1 MSQNTGSQSSTS
13 QNSTSQNSGSQNGN
27 HIRVTHAGSLP
38 RTPELIAANEAKETD
53 GITPEFLDLLETSV
67 ADVVQ
72 RQKELGIDI
81 PNDGE
86 YGHTMSSSVD
96 YGAWWNYSFSR
107 LGGLEPTDVDRWAEA
122 KVHRSSPGHI
132 VLTSFPD
139 RRDRLKFDE
148 AYNDPS
154 SGILAH
160 RKAVTQP
167 KIAGPLTYTG
177 QELVASD
184 IANLKT
190 GLAAAGLTEGF
201 VASLSPGSC
210 ARVANE
216 YYRSDEELLY
226 ACADAMREEYKAIV
240 DAGLTVQ
247 LDDPSLAESWDQINP
262 EPSLAD
268 YLKFIQL
275 RVEATNWALRDLPP
289 EQIRLHVCWGSWH
302 GPHTTDIPFADIVD
316 SVLQVNAGGYS
327 FEAANVRHEHEW
339 RVWEDT
345 KLPEGKVIIPGVVS
359 HATNV
364 VEHPDL
370 VADRIVR
377 FAGLVGRQN
386 VIASTDC
393 GLGGRV
399 HPQIA
404 YAKLEV
410 LGEGAR
416 RATTR
421 LW

>member
-1 MSQNTGSQSSTS
+1 MSSNTD
-13 QNSTSQNSGSQNGN
+13 

-38 RTPELIAANEAKETD
+38 RTPELLAANESKEAN
-53 GITPEFLDLLETSV
+53 GITPEFLDLLEKSV
-67 ADVVQ
+67 VDVVTRQ
-72 RQKELGIDI
+72 RNLGIDI

-86 YGHTMSSSVD
+86 YGHAMASSVD
-96 YGAWWNYSFSR
+96 YGAWWNYSFAR
-107 LGGLEPTDVDRWAEA
+107 LGGLEPTNVDRWADAE
-122 KVHRSSPGHI
+122 VHRSSPGNI

-139 RRDRLKFDE
+139 RRDRQKFND
-148 AYNDPS
+148 AYTDPS

-160 RKAVTQP
+160 RKSVTQP

-177 QELVASD
+177 HDLVKSD
-184 IANLKT
+184 VTNLKK
-190 GLAAAGLTEGF
+190 GLDAAGLSEGF
-201 VASLSPGSC
+201 VAALSPGSC

-216 YYRSDEELLY
+216 YYKTDEELLY
-226 ACADAMREEYKAIV
+226 ACADAMREEYKAII

-262 EPSLAD
+262 EPSLED

-275 RVEATNWALRDLPP
+275 RVEATNWALRDLPQ

-302 GPHTTDIPFADIVD
+302 GPHTTDIPFPDIID
-316 SVLQVNAGGYS
+316 SVLQIDAGAYS

-339 RVWEDT
+339 RIWEDT
-345 KLPEGKVIIPGVVS
+345 KLPEGKSIIPGVVS

-364 VEHPDL
+364 VEHPEL
-370 VADRIVR
+370 VADRIER
-377 FAGLVGRQN
+377 FARLVGRES

-404 YAKLEV
+404 IAKLEA
-410 LGEGAR
+410 LGQGAEL
-416 RATTR
+416 ATKR
-421 LW
+421 LWK

>member
-1 MSQNTGSQSSTS
+1 MSSNTD
-13 QNSTSQNSGSQNGN
+13 

-38 RTPELIAANEAKETD
+38 RTPELLAANESKEAN

-67 ADVVQ
+67 IDVVARQ
-72 RQKELGIDI
+72 RNLGIDI

-86 YGHTMSSSVD
+86 YGHAMASSVD
-96 YGAWWNYSFSR
+96 YGAWWNYSFAR
-107 LGGLEPTDVDRWAEA
+107 LGGLEPTNVDRWADAE
-122 KVHRSSPGHI
+122 VHRSSPGNI

-139 RRDRLKFDE
+139 RRDRQKFND

-160 RKAVTQP
+160 RKSVTQP

-177 QELVASD
+177 HDLVKSD
-184 IANLKT
+184 VTNLKK
-190 GLAAAGLTEGF
+190 GLDAAGLSEGF
-201 VASLSPGSC
+201 VAALSPGSC

-216 YYRSDEELLY
+216 YYKTDEELLY
-226 ACADAMREEYKAIV
+226 ACADAMREEYKAII

-262 EPSLAD
+262 EPSLED

-275 RVEATNWALRDLPP
+275 RVEATNWALRDLPQ

-302 GPHTTDIPFADIVD
+302 GPHTTDIPFVDIID
-316 SVLQVNAGGYS
+316 SVLQIDAGAYS

-339 RVWEDT
+339 RIWEDT
-345 KLPEGKVIIPGVVS
+345 KLPEGKSIIPGVVS

-364 VEHPDL
+364 VEHHEL
-370 VADRIVR
+370 VADRIER
-377 FAGLVGRQN
+377 FARLVGREN

-404 YAKLEV
+404 IAKLEA
-410 LGEGAR
+410 LGQGAEL
-416 RATTR
+416 ATRR
-421 LW
+421 LWK

>member
-1 MSQNTGSQSSTS
+1 MPRTTD
-13 QNSTSQNSGSQNGN
+13 

-67 ADVVQ
+67 VDVVQ

-107 LGGLEPTDVDRWAEA
+107 LGGLEPTDVDRWADA
-122 KVHRSSPGHI
+122 TVHRSSPGHI

-139 RRDRLKFDE
+139 RRDREKFDD

-160 RKAVTQP
+160 RRAVTQP

-184 IANLKT
+184 VANLKT
-190 GLAAAGLTEGF
+190 GLAAAGLAEGF
-201 VASLSPGSC
+201 IASLSPGSC

-216 YYRSDEELLY
+216 YYGSDEELLY
-226 ACADAMREEYKAIV
+226 ACADAMREEYKAII

-275 RVEATNWALRDLPP
+275 RVEATNWALRGLPRSRSGCMSVGVP
-289 EQIRLHVCWGSWH
+289 GTARTPRTSPSRTSSTQSCRSMPAATPSRRPTSGTSTNGASGRMRSSPRGRSSSPASSRTPPTSWSIRTSWPTGSCASPSSW
-302 GPHTTDIPFADIVD
+302 D
-316 SVLQVNAGGYS
+316 
-327 FEAANVRHEHEW
+327 
-339 RVWEDT
+339 
-345 KLPEGKVIIPGVVS
+345 GK
-359 HATNV
+359 T
-364 VEHPDL
+364 
-370 VADRIVR
+370 
-377 FAGLVGRQN
+377 
-386 VIASTDC
+386 
-393 GLGGRV
+393 
-399 HPQIA
+399 
-404 YAKLEV
+404 
-410 LGEGAR
+410 
-416 RATTR
+416 
-421 LW
+421 

>member
-1 MSQNTGSQSSTS
+1 
-13 QNSTSQNSGSQNGN
+13 
-27 HIRVTHAGSLP
+27 
-38 RTPELIAANEAKETD
+38 
-53 GITPEFLDLLETSV
+53 
-67 ADVVQ
+67 
-72 RQKELGIDI
+72 
-81 PNDGE
+81 
-86 YGHTMSSSVD
+86 MSSSVD
-96 YGAWWNYSFSR
+96 YGAWWNYSFAR
-107 LGGLEPTDVDRWAEA
+107 LGGLEPTNVDRWADA
-122 KVHRSSPGHI
+122 QVHRSSPGNI

-139 RRDRLKFDE
+139 RRDRQAFNE

-154 SGILAH
+154 SGILTH
-160 RKAVTQP
+160 RKSVAQP
-167 KIAGPLTYTG
+167 KITGPLTYTG
-177 QELVASD
+177 QDLVASD
-184 IANLKT
+184 VRNLKT
-190 GLAAAGLTEGF
+190 GLAAAGLSDGF

-210 ARVANE
+210 ARLANE
-216 YYRSDEELLY
+216 YYKTDEELVY
-226 ACADAMREEYKAIV
+226 ACADAMREEYKAII

-262 EPSLAD
+262 EPSLED

-275 RVEATNWALRDLPP
+275 RVEATNWALRDLPQ

-302 GPHTTDIPFADIVD
+302 GPHTTDIPLADIIG
-316 SVLQVNAGGYS
+316 SVLQVNAGAYS

-345 KLPEGKVIIPGVVS
+345 RLPEGKVIVPGVVS

-377 FAGLVGRQN
+377 FADIVGREN
-386 VIASTDC
+386 VVASTDC

-404 YAKLEV
+404 FAKLEA

-416 RATTR
+416 RATKR

>member
-1 MSQNTGSQSSTS
+1 MPRTTD
-13 QNSTSQNSGSQNGN
+13 

-67 ADVVQ
+67 VDVVQ

-107 LGGLEPTDVDRWAEA
+107 LGGLEPTDVDRWADA
-122 KVHRSSPGHI
+122 TVHRSSPGHI

-139 RRDRLKFDE
+139 RRDREKFDD

-160 RKAVTQP
+160 RRAVTQP

-184 IANLKT
+184 VANLKT
-190 GLAAAGLTEGF
+190 GLAAAGLAEGF
-201 VASLSPGSC
+201 IASLSPGSC

-216 YYRSDEELLY
+216 YYGSDEELLY

-240 DAGLTVQ
+240 DAGLVLQ
-247 LDDPSLAESWDQINP
+247 LDDPAIAENWDMVNP
-262 EPSLAD
+262 EPSVED
-268 YLKFIQL
+268 YKKFSMV
-275 RVEATNWALRDLPP
+275 RVEALNHAIRGLP
-289 EQIRLHVCWGSWH
+289 QDRIRFHLCWGSWH
-302 GPHTTDIPFADIVD
+302 GPHTTDIPMRDIVD
-316 SVLQVNAGGYS
+316 VMLAVNAQAYS
-327 FEAANVRHEHEW
+327 FEAGNVRHEHEW
-339 RVWEDT
+339 TVWEEV
-345 KLPEGKVIIPGVVS
+345 KLPGDKIVMPGVVS

-364 VEHPDL
+364 VEHPEL
-370 VADRIVR
+370 VAQRILR
-377 FAGLVGRQN
+377 FTKSVGRER
-386 VIASTDC
+386 VIAATDC
-393 GLGGRV
+393 GRGGRV
-399 HPQIA
+399 HA
-404 YAKLEV
+404 MVAWAKLEA
-410 LGEGAR
+410 LAQGA
-416 RATTR
+416 ALASKQ
-421 LW
+421 LWR

>member
-1 MSQNTGSQSSTS
+1 MSLNTD
-13 QNSTSQNSGSQNGN
+13 

-38 RTPELIAANEAKETD
+38 RTPELIAANAAKEAD

-67 ADVVQ
+67 VDIVR
-72 RQKELGIDI
+72 RQKDLGIDI

-86 YGHTMSSSVD
+86 YGHAMSNTVD
-96 YGAWWNYSFSR
+96 YGAWWNYSFAR
-107 LGGLEPTDVDRWAEA
+107 LGGLEPTNVDRWADA
-122 KVHRSSPGHI
+122 AVHRSTPGNI

-139 RRDRLKFDE
+139 RRDRQKFKD

-160 RKAVTQP
+160 RKSVAQP

-177 QELVASD
+177 QDLVASD
-184 IANLKT
+184 VTNLKT
-190 GLAAAGLTEGF
+190 GLQAAGLTEGF

-210 ARVANE
+210 ARVTNE
-216 YYRSDEELLY
+216 YYKTEEELVY
-226 ACADAMREEYKAIV
+226 ACADAMREEYKAII

-262 EPSLAD
+262 EPSLED
-268 YLKFIQL
+268 YLNFIQL
-275 RVEATNWALRDLPP
+275 RVEATNWALRDLPE

-302 GPHTTDIPFADIVD
+302 GPHTTDIPFADIIGP
-316 SVLQVNAGGYS
+316 VLQINAGGYS

-345 KLPEGKVIIPGVVS
+345 TLPEGKVIIPGVVS

-364 VEHPDL
+364 VEHPEL
-370 VADRIVR
+370 VADRIER
-377 FAGLVGRQN
+377 FARLVGRER

-404 YAKLEV
+404 VAKLEA

-416 RATTR
+416 LATKR
-421 LW
+421 LWK

>member
-1 MSQNTGSQSSTS
+1 MSENAPSPSTADH
-13 QNSTSQNSGSQNGN
+13 STD

-38 RTPELIAANEAKETD
+38 RTPELIAANEAKEAD
-53 GITPEFLDLLETSV
+53 GITAEFLDLLETSV
-67 ADVVQ
+67 VDVVQ
-72 RQKELGIDI
+72 RQKDLGIDI
-81 PNDGE
+81 ANDGE

-107 LGGLEPTDVDRWAEA
+107 LGGLEPTDVDRWADA
-122 KVHRSSPGHI
+122 KVRRSSPGHI

-139 RRDRLKFDE
+139 RRDRQLFND

-160 RKAVTQP
+160 RKSVTQP

-177 QELVASD
+177 QALVASD

-190 GLAAAGLTEGF
+190 GLAAAGLAEGF

-216 YYRSDEELLY
+216 YYQSDEELLY
-226 ACADAMREEYKAIV
+226 ACADAMREEYKAII

-275 RVEATNWALRDLPP
+275 RVEATNWALRDLPQ
-289 EQIRLHVCWGSWH
+289 EKIRLHVCWGSWH
-302 GPHTTDIPFADIVD
+302 GPHTTDIPFADIID
-316 SVLQVNAGGYS
+316 SVLQVNAGAYS

-345 KLPEGKVIIPGVVS
+345 KLPEGKSIIPGVVS

-377 FAGLVGRQN
+377 FAELVGREN

-404 YAKLEV
+404 FAKLEA

-416 RATTR
+416 RATKR

>member
-1 MSQNTGSQSSTS
+1 MSSNTD
-13 QNSTSQNSGSQNGN
+13 

-38 RTPELIAANEAKETD
+38 RTPELLAANESKEAN

-67 ADVVQ
+67 IDVVARQ
-72 RQKELGIDI
+72 RNLGIDI

-86 YGHTMSSSVD
+86 YGHAMASSVD
-96 YGAWWNYSFSR
+96 YGAWWNYSFAR
-107 LGGLEPTDVDRWAEA
+107 LGGLEPTNVDRWADAE
-122 KVHRSSPGHI
+122 VHRSSPGNI

-139 RRDRLKFDE
+139 RRDRQKFND

-160 RKAVTQP
+160 RKSVTQP

-177 QELVASD
+177 HDLVKSD
-184 IANLKT
+184 VTNLKK
-190 GLAAAGLTEGF
+190 GLDAAGLSEGF
-201 VASLSPGSC
+201 VAALSPGSC

-216 YYRSDEELLY
+216 YYKTDEELLY
-226 ACADAMREEYKAIV
+226 ACADAMREEYKAII

-262 EPSLAD
+262 EPSLED

-275 RVEATNWALRDLPP
+275 RVEATNWALRDLPQ

-302 GPHTTDIPFADIVD
+302 GPHTTDIPFADIID
-316 SVLQVNAGGYS
+316 SVLQIDAGAYS

-339 RVWEDT
+339 RIWEDT
-345 KLPEGKVIIPGVVS
+345 KLPEGKSIIPGVVS

-364 VEHPDL
+364 VEHHEL
-370 VADRIVR
+370 VADRIER
-377 FAGLVGRQN
+377 FARLVGREN

-404 YAKLEV
+404 IAKLEA
-410 LGEGAR
+410 LGQGAEL
-416 RATTR
+416 ATRR
-421 LW
+421 LWK

>member
-1 MSQNTGSQSSTS
+1 MSSNTD
-13 QNSTSQNSGSQNGN
+13 

-38 RTPELIAANEAKETD
+38 RTPELLAANEAKEAN

-67 ADVVQ
+67 IDVVARQ
-72 RQKELGIDI
+72 RNLGIDI

-86 YGHTMSSSVD
+86 YGHAMASSVD
-96 YGAWWNYSFSR
+96 YGAWWNYSFAR
-107 LGGLEPTDVDRWAEA
+107 LGGLEPTNVDRWADAE
-122 KVHRSSPGHI
+122 VHRSSPGNI

-139 RRDRLKFDE
+139 RRDRQKFND

-160 RKAVTQP
+160 RKSVTQP

-177 QELVASD
+177 HDLVKSD
-184 IANLKT
+184 VTNLKK
-190 GLAAAGLTEGF
+190 GLDAAGLSEGF
-201 VASLSPGSC
+201 VAALSPGSC

-216 YYRSDEELLY
+216 YYKTDEELLY
-226 ACADAMREEYKAIV
+226 ACADAMREEYKAII

-262 EPSLAD
+262 EPSLED

-275 RVEATNWALRDLPP
+275 RVEATNWALRDLPQ

-302 GPHTTDIPFADIVD
+302 GPHTTDIPFADIID
-316 SVLQVNAGGYS
+316 SVLQIDAGAYS

-339 RVWEDT
+339 RIWEDT
-345 KLPEGKVIIPGVVS
+345 KLPEGKSIIPGVVS

-364 VEHPDL
+364 VEHPEL
-370 VADRIVR
+370 VADRIER
-377 FAGLVGRQN
+377 FARLVGREN

-404 YAKLEV
+404 IAKLEA
-410 LGEGAR
+410 LGQGAEL
-416 RATTR
+416 ATKR
-421 LW
+421 LWK

>member
-1 MSQNTGSQSSTS
+1 MSSNTD
-13 QNSTSQNSGSQNGN
+13 

-38 RTPELIAANEAKETD
+38 RTPELLAANEAKEAN

-67 ADVVQ
+67 IDVVARQ
-72 RQKELGIDI
+72 RNLGIDI

-86 YGHTMSSSVD
+86 YGHAMASSVD
-96 YGAWWNYSFSR
+96 YGAWWNYSFAR
-107 LGGLEPTDVDRWAEA
+107 LGGLEPTNVDRWADSE
-122 KVHRSSPGHI
+122 VHRSSPGNI

-139 RRDRLKFDE
+139 RRDRQKFND

-160 RKAVTQP
+160 RKSVTQP

-177 QELVASD
+177 HDLVKSD
-184 IANLKT
+184 VTNLKK
-190 GLAAAGLTEGF
+190 GLDAAGLSEGF
-201 VASLSPGSC
+201 VAALSPGSC

-216 YYRSDEELLY
+216 YYKTDEELLY
-226 ACADAMREEYKAIV
+226 ACADAMREEYKAII

-262 EPSLAD
+262 EPSLED

-275 RVEATNWALRDLPP
+275 RVEATNWALRDLPQ

-302 GPHTTDIPFADIVD
+302 GPHTTDIPFADIID
-316 SVLQVNAGGYS
+316 SVLQIDAGAYS

-339 RVWEDT
+339 RIWEDT
-345 KLPEGKVIIPGVVS
+345 KLPEGKSIIPGVVS

-364 VEHPDL
+364 VEHHEL
-370 VADRIVR
+370 VADRIER
-377 FAGLVGRQN
+377 FARLVGREN

-404 YAKLEV
+404 IAKLEA
-410 LGEGAR
+410 LGQGAEL
-416 RATTR
+416 ATKR
-421 LW
+421 LWK